1 MIGGSTGH
9 PDSSVRTG
17 PADATRPPDLSL
29 EDHPGERPVVSTS
42 RTVPPSAAGRRSTT
56 VIGTA
61 VVLLHLV
68 GWGAL
73 LALVLGA
80 DTPQGG
86 TGLFVGLALSAYA
99 LGIRHAFDA
108 DHIAAIDNATRALM
122 ARGRES
128 AATGFW
134 FALGHSSVVLVSVLL
149 LALGLEAFAGGLA
162 DEGSGLR
169 RAAGIWGGTVS
180 GLFLVTAGVL
190 NLAVL
195 LRLRR
200 ARRAARTGTLD
211 AAELD
216 AHLADRGLLHRVLH
230 PVTRVVDHP
239 VRMYPVGF
247 LFGLGLDTAA
257 SIGLFVMAGGLAPE
271 LPWYAVLVL
280 PVLFTAGMTMFDS
293 ADGIL
298 MHRVYGWASVDARR
312 RLDYNLT
319 VTTVSV
325 AIAFVIGGTS
335 LLSVL
340 AELVRPTGGALALV
354 AAVDL
359 NFLGMAV
366 IVFFG
371 IVWLGARGLD
381 RIRRDGRPAPVRG

>member
-1 MIGGSTGH
+1 M
-9 PDSSVRTG
+9 SSSR
-17 PADATRPPDLSL
+17 PALP
-29 EDHPGERPVVSTS
+29 
-42 RTVPPSAAGRRSTT
+42 STT
-56 VIGTA
+56 GRHGIATVGAA

-73 LALVLGA
+73 LALVLGTGTA
-80 DTPQGG
+80 G
-86 TGLFVGLALSAYA
+86 TGLFAGLALSAYA

-108 DHIAAIDNATRALM
+108 DHIAAIDNATRSLM

-134 FALGHSSVVLVSVLL
+134 FALGHSSVVLLSVLL
-149 LALGLEAFAGGLA
+149 LALGFEVFAGGLA

-169 RAAGIWGGTVS
+169 QAAGLWGGTVS

-200 ARRAARTGTLD
+200 TRRAARTGAVD

-216 AHLADRGLLHRVLH
+216 AHLDRRGVLHRVLH
-230 PVTRVVDHP
+230 PVTRAVDRP
-239 VRMYPVGF
+239 ARMYPVGF

-257 SIGLFVMAGGLAPE
+257 SIGLFVMAGGLAPG

-280 PVLFTAGMTMFDS
+280 PVLFTAGMALFDS

-298 MHRVYGWASVDARR
+298 MNRVYGWACADARR
-312 RLDYNLT
+312 KLDYNLV

-325 AIAFVIGGTS
+325 VLAFVIGGTS

-340 AELVRPTGGALALV
+340 AEVLQPADGALAAV

-359 NFLGMAV
+359 NFLGVAV

-371 IVWLGARGLD
+371 LAWAGARLLNRLRGP
-381 RIRRDGRPAPVRG
+381 GRPALVRS

>member
-1 MIGGSTGH
+1 M
-9 PDSSVRTG
+9 SS
-17 PADATRPPDLSL
+17 
-29 EDHPGERPVVSTS
+29 S
-42 RTVPPSAAGRRSTT
+42 RTVPPSAAGRR
-56 VIGTA
+56 GTA
-61 VVLLHLV
+61 VIGAAVLLLHLV

-73 LALVLGA
+73 LTLVLA
-80 DTPQGG
+80 TDTPQGS

-99 LGIRHAFDA
+99 LGVRHAFDA
-108 DHIAAIDNATRALM
+108 DHIAAIDNATRSLM

-169 RAAGIWGGTVS
+169 QAAGIWGGTVS

-200 ARRAARTGTLD
+200 ARRAARTGALE

-216 AHLADRGLLHRVLH
+216 VHLADRGVLHRVLH
-230 PVTRVVDHP
+230 PVTRAVDRP
-239 VRMYPVGF
+239 AKMYPVGF

-257 SIGLFVMAGGLAPE
+257 SIGLFVTAGGLAPG
-271 LPWYAVLVL
+271 LPWYAVLAL

-298 MHRVYGWASVDARR
+298 MNRVYGWASEDARR
-312 RLDYNLT
+312 ELDYNVT

-325 AIAFVIGGTS
+325 VIAFVIGGTS

-340 AELVRPTGGALALV
+340 ADLRQPTGGALALV

-359 NFLGMAV
+359 DFLGVAV
-366 IVFFG
+366 IVLFG
-371 IVWLGARGLD
+371 VVWLGSRGLD
-381 RIRRDGRPAPVRG
+381 RIRRDGRPVPVRG

>member
-1 MIGGSTGH
+1 
-9 PDSSVRTG
+9 
-17 PADATRPPDLSL
+17 
-29 EDHPGERPVVSTS
+29 VSTS
-42 RTVPPSAAGRRSTT
+42 RTVPPSVAGRRSVT
-56 VIGTA
+56 VIGAA
-61 VVLLHLV
+61 VVLLHV
-68 GWGAL
+68 AGWGAL
-73 LALVLGA
+73 LALALGT

-99 LGIRHAFDA
+99 LGVRHAFDA
-108 DHIAAIDNATRALM
+108 DHIAAIDNATRSLM
-122 ARGRES
+122 ARGRAS

-169 RAAGIWGGTVS
+169 QAAGIWGGTVS

-200 ARRAARTGTLD
+200 ARRTARTGALD

-216 AHLADRGLLHRVLH
+216 AHLADRGVLHRVLH
-230 PVTRVVDHP
+230 PVTRMVDRP
-239 VRMYPVGF
+239 ARMYPVGF

-298 MHRVYGWASVDARR
+298 MNRVYGWASVDARR
-312 RLDYNLT
+312 RLNYNVT

-325 AIAFVIGGTS
+325 VIAFVIGGTS
-335 LLSVL
+335 LLSVF
-340 AELVRPTGGALALV
+340 AELLQPTGGALALV
-354 AAVDL
+354 AAIDL

-371 IVWLGARGLD
+371 VVWLGSKGLD
-381 RIRRDGRPAPVRG
+381 RIRRDGRPVPVRG

>member
-1 MIGGSTGH
+1 M
-9 PDSSVRTG
+9 
-17 PADATRPPDLSL
+17 
-29 EDHPGERPVVSTS
+29 STS
-42 RTVPPSAAGRRSTT
+42 RPVPPSPAARRSATT
-56 VIGTA
+56 IGAT
-61 VVLLHLV
+61 VVALHIV

-73 LALVLGA
+73 LGLVLGA
-80 DTPQGG
+80 ETAAGG

-99 LGIRHAFDA
+99 LGVRHAFDA

-122 ARGRES
+122 ARGRAS

-134 FALGHSSVVLVSVLL
+134 FALGHSSVVLLSVLL

-180 GLFLVTAGVL
+180 GLFLLAAGAL

-200 ARRAARTGTLD
+200 ARGAARAGVLS

-216 AHLADRGLLHRVLH
+216 AHLDRRGVLHRVLH
-230 PVTRVVDHP
+230 PLTRVVDRP
-239 VRMYPVGF
+239 AKMYPVGF

-271 LPWYAVLVL
+271 LPWYAVLVF
-280 PVLFTAGMTMFDS
+280 PVLFTAGMTVFDS
-293 ADGIL
+293 ADGVL
-298 MHRVYGWASVDARR
+298 MNRVYGWSSADARR
-312 RLDYNLT
+312 RLNYNLT

-325 AIAFVIGGTS
+325 VLAFVIGGTG

-340 AELVRPTGGALALV
+340 AELLRPAGGALAAV

-359 NFLGMAV
+359 NFLGLAV
-366 IVFFG
+366 IVLFG
-371 IVWLGARGLD
+371 AAWLGARVLD
-381 RIRRDGRPAPVRG
+381 RLRRDARPALVRSWGP

>member
-1 MIGGSTGH
+1 MSST
-9 PDSSVRTG
+9 RTS
-17 PADATRPPDLSL
+17 PPFRSPRP
-29 EDHPGERPVVSTS
+29 S
-42 RTVPPSAAGRRSTT
+42 RAGRRA
-56 VIGTA
+56 VPAIGAA
-61 VVLLHLV
+61 VVLLHLI

-73 LALVLGA
+73 LGLAAGA
-80 DTPQGG
+80 GPGG
-86 TGLFVGLALSAYA
+86 DGLLVGLGLSAYA
-99 LGIRHAFDA
+99 LGVRHAFDA

-134 FALGHSSVVLVSVLL
+134 FALGHSSVVLLSVLL
-149 LALGLEAFAGGLA
+149 LALGVEVFAGGLA

-169 RAAGIWGGTVS
+169 RAAGLWGGTVS
-180 GLFLVTAGVL
+180 GLFLLTAGLL

-200 ARRAARTGTLD
+200 AHSSARAGALGP
-211 AAELD
+211 AELD
-216 AHLADRGLLHRVLH
+216 AHLDGRGLLHRLLH
-230 PVTRVVDHP
+230 PVTRVVDRP
-239 VRMYPVGF
+239 ARMYPVGL

-257 SIGLFVMAGGLAPE
+257 SIGLFVMAGGLAPD

-280 PVLFTAGMTMFDS
+280 PVLFTAGMTLFDS

-298 MHRVYGWASVDARR
+298 MHRVYGWAGVDAHRT
-312 RLDYNLT
+312 LEYNLT

-335 LLSVL
+335 LLSVA
-340 AELVRPTGGALALV
+340 AELLRPAGGPLAAV

-359 NFLGMAV
+359 NILGIGVLA
-366 IVFFG
+366 FF
-371 IVWLGARGLD
+371 VLSWLAARLVE
-381 RIRRDGRPAPVRG
+381 RVRRDGDPLPVRG

>member
-1 MIGGSTGH
+1 MT
-9 PDSSVRTG
+9 
-17 PADATRPPDLSL
+17 
-29 EDHPGERPVVSTS
+29 TS
-42 RTVPPSAAGRRSTT
+42 RTVPPSAAGRRTVT

-73 LALVLGA
+73 LALAPGA
-80 DTPQGG
+80 ETSQGG

-149 LALGLEAFAGGLA
+149 LTLGLEAFAGGLA

-195 LRLRR
+195 LRLGR

-216 AHLADRGLLHRVLH
+216 AHLADRGVLHRVLH
-230 PVTRVVDHP
+230 PVTRVVDRP
-239 VRMYPVGF
+239 AKMYPVGL

-271 LPWYAVLVL
+271 LPWYAVFVL
-280 PVLFTAGMTMFDS
+280 PVLFTAGMTTFDS
-293 ADGIL
+293 ADGVL
-298 MHRVYGWASVDARR
+298 MHRVYGWASVDAHR

-325 AIAFVIGGTS
+325 AIALVIGGTS

-340 AELVRPTGGALALV
+340 AELVRPTGGVLALV

-371 IVWLGARGLD
+371 TVWLGARGLD